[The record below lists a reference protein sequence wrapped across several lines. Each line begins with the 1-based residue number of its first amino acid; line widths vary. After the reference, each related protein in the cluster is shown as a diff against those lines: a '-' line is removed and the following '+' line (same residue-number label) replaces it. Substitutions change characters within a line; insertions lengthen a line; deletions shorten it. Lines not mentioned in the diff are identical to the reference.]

1 MQGVVAG
8 SAHVEKGA
16 GVVARANKSGR
27 VGTPTTQGVVAGS
40 ARATED
46 ARAGARATTSGRA
59 GAPTFKDSKGDKVT
73 STPKAE
79 ASSRDADSAVGDK
92 VPQVFDVFTGVPKVG
107 EVLTP
112 LPTVAELLELEE
124 LSYVE
129 FMDSLKAG
137 ELAEVVLIRPE
148 GSSLELNSSS
158 VMDSEVLEDERTT
171 KRQTRYGT
179 AILKDP
185 SDPYYALLKEF
196 SDVVSDDPS
205 SVLPPDRGVR
215 HEIDLVPGTKYCTT
229 RQWPLPKE
237 QVDVIDTFFA
247 AKHAAG
253 MVRESK
259 SPHSSP
265 TFCVRK
271 PNGKCRM
278 VHAFNKLNAATIP
291 ASTPIPRKDVLQNN
305 MAGCTIFS
313 ALDMVDGYYQL
324 LMRES
329 DIPLTAV
336 STPSGMLWE
345 WLVMPQGLS
354 NAPATFNRLVTQL
367 FRPMRQF
374 VQTYF
379 DDIFVHS
386 RASEG
391 KTAVEAHLGHLREVL
406 LCMREN
412 RLYANI
418 NKCIFGAEEIPFLGC
433 FLGKD
438 GVRADPEKVCAIAQ
452 WPVPVSQKDLRKWLG
467 LANYLHKYSAN
478 YAEMALPLTNLL
490 KKDAVWSWT
499 SEAQQAFEA
508 IMSSLQSALILAL
521 PDEER
526 PFSVVCDASD
536 FAIGCAL
543 LQVDAEG
550 RERVVSF
557 QSRQLKAA
565 EKNYPVHDKELL
577 EMKYALVKFRVH
589 LLGQKPFVIY
599 TDHASLRTATSSPHL
614 SQRMARWLSFFA
626 ECNFTVVYKPGKQN
640 VLADALSRRPDYE
653 LAHLAYLESPLY
665 ELIREAYADDDDL
678 AGLVEVLSAPN
689 KAIELTARQRS
700 RLHRY
705 SVVEGLLYYQVDGG
719 DEPRIVVPND
729 EDLRH
734 RVLYEAHATPLSGH
748 LGREKTYTSVARNFW
763 WPHMY
768 KSVRKYVQ
776 TCETCQRVKP
786 APSASAPLMSLPVP
800 ADCWR
805 SVSMDFIFELPAYAR
820 GHTDILVFVCRLSKM
835 VRLAAVRKSVTA
847 PQAAQLFV
855 DNVFRNHGHP
865 EAFVSDRDPRFMS
878 HFWQHLFRL
887 LGTRLDM
894 STADH
899 PQTDGQTERV
909 NRVLEDILSSVC
921 AAEPTKWSVLLP
933 QVEFA
938 LNNAVHSSTGFTPF
952 YVSGLRHPRTPLTLP
967 PASSLGGGEANA
979 DDPRGLKGLRTSV
992 KRNVLSFIKTGKAV
1006 RQRVRDAMAA
1016 AQDTQK
1022 EQSDR
1027 QGRKNTQV
1035 FKLGDQVLLNAKN
1048 LPTQTVFAV
1057 GSTKLR
1063 PRFVGPFTVIGVH
1076 GHAYTLDLPS
1086 SMATHPTFYVGLL
1099 KPYRPAGADEP
1110 EEPTASQNTAE
1121 RHSPSSER
1129 DLPREAG
1136 QAQEPEPE
1144 PEPGQEHEPL
1154 RG

>member
-1 MQGVVAG
+1 MDDRYDLILGMPCLAKHELWIDWRSRTIGASHNPLANRALAGHVPSSARDGFVHEHRVPRGERQFAGTSEVLELPKALPPRARELEVGGGEDPQDPSTSLGRGQGSVVCNRVALAQGAVGTQGADAAAARAGRGGSVRAPPTQSVVAG
-8 SAHVEKGA
+8 SAHAEKGA
-16 GVVARANKSGR
+16 RVVARATKSGR
-27 VGTPTTQGVVAGS
+27 VGTPTTQGVVVSS
-40 ARATED
+40 ARATEG
-46 ARAGARATTSGRA
+46 AGAGARATTSGRA
-59 GAPTFKDSKGDKVT
+59 GAPTFKDNKSDKVT

-79 ASSRDADSAVGDK
+79 ASSRDADSAAEDR
-92 VPQVFDVFTGVPKVG
+92 VPQVVDVFTGEPKVG

-112 LPTVAELLELEE
+112 LPTVAELLQLEE
-124 LSYVE
+124 LSYEE

-137 ELAEVVLIRPE
+137 ELAEVVLLHPE

-158 VMDSEVLEDERTT
+158 VMDPEVLEDERTS
-171 KRQTRYGT
+171 KRQTRYGA

-196 SDVVSDDPS
+196 SDVVSDDPP

-237 QVDVIDTFFA
+237 QVDVIDAFFA

-271 PNGKCRM
+271 PNGKWRM
-278 VHAFNKLNAATIP
+278 VHAFNKLNSATIP

-329 DIPLTAV
+329 DIPPTAV

-391 KTAVEAHLGHLREVL
+391 KTAVKAHLGHLREVL

-438 GVRADPEKVCAIAQ
+438 GVRADPKKVCAIAQ

-478 YAEMALPLTNLL
+478 YAEMARPLTNLL

-508 IMSSLQSALILAL
+508 IKSSLQSAPILAL

-543 LQVDAEG
+543 LQVDGEG

-577 EMKYALVKFRVH
+577 AIKYALVKFQVH

-599 TDHASLRTATSSPHL
+599 TDHASLRKATSTPHL

-626 ECNFTVVYKPGKQN
+626 EYNFTVENKSGKQN
-640 VLADALSRRPDYE
+640 ILADALSRRPDYE

-665 ELIREAYADDDDL
+665 ELIREAYADDNDL
-678 AGLVEVLSAPN
+678 AGLVEALSAPN
-689 KAIELTARQRS
+689 KVVELTARQRS

-705 SVVEGLLYYQVDGG
+705 SVVEGFLYYQVDRG

-734 RVLYEAHATPLSGH
+734 RVLYEDHDTPLSGH
-748 LGREKTYTSVARNFW
+748 LG
-763 WPHMY
+763 
-768 KSVRKYVQ
+768 
-776 TCETCQRVKP
+776 
-786 APSASAPLMSLPVP
+786 
-800 ADCWR
+800 
-805 SVSMDFIFELPAYAR
+805 
-820 GHTDILVFVCRLSKM
+820 
-835 VRLAAVRKSVTA
+835 
-847 PQAAQLFV
+847 
-855 DNVFRNHGHP
+855 
-865 EAFVSDRDPRFMS
+865 
-878 HFWQHLFRL
+878 
-887 LGTRLDM
+887 
-894 STADH
+894 
-899 PQTDGQTERV
+899 
-909 NRVLEDILSSVC
+909 
-921 AAEPTKWSVLLP
+921 
-933 QVEFA
+933 
-938 LNNAVHSSTGFTPF
+938 
-952 YVSGLRHPRTPLTLP
+952 
-967 PASSLGGGEANA
+967 
-979 DDPRGLKGLRTSV
+979 
-992 KRNVLSFIKTGKAV
+992 
-1006 RQRVRDAMAA
+1006 
-1016 AQDTQK
+1016 
-1022 EQSDR
+1022 
-1027 QGRKNTQV
+1027 
-1035 FKLGDQVLLNAKN
+1035 
-1048 LPTQTVFAV
+1048 
-1057 GSTKLR
+1057 
-1063 PRFVGPFTVIGVH
+1063 
-1076 GHAYTLDLPS
+1076 
-1086 SMATHPTFYVGLL
+1086 
-1099 KPYRPAGADEP
+1099 
-1110 EEPTASQNTAE
+1110 
-1121 RHSPSSER
+1121 
-1129 DLPREAG
+1129 
-1136 QAQEPEPE
+1136 
-1144 PEPGQEHEPL
+1144 
-1154 RG
+1154 

>member
-1 MQGVVAG
+1 
-8 SAHVEKGA
+8 
-16 GVVARANKSGR
+16 
-27 VGTPTTQGVVAGS
+27 
-40 ARATED
+40 
-46 ARAGARATTSGRA
+46 
-59 GAPTFKDSKGDKVT
+59 
-73 STPKAE
+73 
-79 ASSRDADSAVGDK
+79 
-92 VPQVFDVFTGVPKVG
+92 
-107 EVLTP
+107 
-112 LPTVAELLELEE
+112 
-124 LSYVE
+124 
-129 FMDSLKAG
+129 
-137 ELAEVVLIRPE
+137 
-148 GSSLELNSSS
+148 
-158 VMDSEVLEDERTT
+158 
-171 KRQTRYGT
+171 
-179 AILKDP
+179 
-185 SDPYYALLKEF
+185 
-196 SDVVSDDPS
+196 
-205 SVLPPDRGVR
+205 
-215 HEIDLVPGTKYCTT
+215 
-229 RQWPLPKE
+229 
-237 QVDVIDTFFA
+237 
-247 AKHAAG
+247 
-253 MVRESK
+253 
-259 SPHSSP
+259 
-265 TFCVRK
+265 
-271 PNGKCRM
+271 
-278 VHAFNKLNAATIP
+278 
-291 ASTPIPRKDVLQNN
+291 
-305 MAGCTIFS
+305 
-313 ALDMVDGYYQL
+313 
-324 LMRES
+324 
-329 DIPLTAV
+329 
-336 STPSGMLWE
+336 
-345 WLVMPQGLS
+345 
-354 NAPATFNRLVTQL
+354 
-367 FRPMRQF
+367 
-374 VQTYF
+374 
-379 DDIFVHS
+379 
-386 RASEG
+386 
-391 KTAVEAHLGHLREVL
+391 
-406 LCMREN
+406 
-412 RLYANI
+412 
-418 NKCIFGAEEIPFLGC
+418 
-433 FLGKD
+433 
-438 GVRADPEKVCAIAQ
+438 
-452 WPVPVSQKDLRKWLG
+452 
-467 LANYLHKYSAN
+467 
-478 YAEMALPLTNLL
+478 MALPLTNLL

-508 IMSSLQSALILAL
+508 IMSSLQSAPILAL

-653 LAHLAYLESPLY
+653 LAHLAYLESLLY

-835 VRLAAVRKSVTA
+835 VQLAAVRKSVTA

-909 NRVLEDILSSVC
+909 NRVLEDILRSVC

-933 QVEFA
+933 QVEFT

-967 PASSLGGGEANA
+967 PASSLCGGEANA

-992 KRNVLSFIKTGKAV
+992 KRNVLSFIDTGA
-1006 RQRVRDAMAA
+1006 
-1016 AQDTQK
+1016 
-1022 EQSDR
+1022 
-1027 QGRKNTQV
+1027 
-1035 FKLGDQVLLNAKN
+1035 
-1048 LPTQTVFAV
+1048 
-1057 GSTKLR
+1057 
-1063 PRFVGPFTVIGVH
+1063 
-1076 GHAYTLDLPS
+1076 
-1086 SMATHPTFYVGLL
+1086 
-1099 KPYRPAGADEP
+1099 
-1110 EEPTASQNTAE
+1110 
-1121 RHSPSSER
+1121 
-1129 DLPREAG
+1129 
-1136 QAQEPEPE
+1136 
-1144 PEPGQEHEPL
+1144 
-1154 RG
+1154 

>member
-1 MQGVVAG
+1 
-8 SAHVEKGA
+8 
-16 GVVARANKSGR
+16 
-27 VGTPTTQGVVAGS
+27 
-40 ARATED
+40 
-46 ARAGARATTSGRA
+46 
-59 GAPTFKDSKGDKVT
+59 
-73 STPKAE
+73 
-79 ASSRDADSAVGDK
+79 
-92 VPQVFDVFTGVPKVG
+92 
-107 EVLTP
+107 
-112 LPTVAELLELEE
+112 
-124 LSYVE
+124 
-129 FMDSLKAG
+129 
-137 ELAEVVLIRPE
+137 
-148 GSSLELNSSS
+148 
-158 VMDSEVLEDERTT
+158 
-171 KRQTRYGT
+171 
-179 AILKDP
+179 
-185 SDPYYALLKEF
+185 
-196 SDVVSDDPS
+196 
-205 SVLPPDRGVR
+205 
-215 HEIDLVPGTKYCTT
+215 
-229 RQWPLPKE
+229 
-237 QVDVIDTFFA
+237 
-247 AKHAAG
+247 
-253 MVRESK
+253 
-259 SPHSSP
+259 
-265 TFCVRK
+265 
-271 PNGKCRM
+271 
-278 VHAFNKLNAATIP
+278 
-291 ASTPIPRKDVLQNN
+291 
-305 MAGCTIFS
+305 
-313 ALDMVDGYYQL
+313 
-324 LMRES
+324 
-329 DIPLTAV
+329 
-336 STPSGMLWE
+336 
-345 WLVMPQGLS
+345 
-354 NAPATFNRLVTQL
+354 
-367 FRPMRQF
+367 MRQF

-391 KTAVEAHLGHLREVL
+391 KTAVEVHLGHLREVL

-412 RLYANI
+412 RIYANI
-418 NKCIFGAEEIPFLGC
+418 NKCNFGAEEIPFLGC

-452 WPVPVSQKDLRKWLG
+452 WPMPVSQKDLRKWLG
-467 LANYLHKYSAN
+467 LSNYLHKYSAN
-478 YAEMALPLTNLL
+478 YAEMARPLTNLL

-499 SEAQQAFEA
+499 SEAQRAFKA
-508 IMSSLQSALILAL
+508 IKSSLQSAPTLAL

-550 RERVVSF
+550 REWVVSF

-577 EMKYALVKFRVH
+577 AMK
-589 LLGQKPFVIY
+589 
-599 TDHASLRTATSSPHL
+599 TATSSPHL

-626 ECNFTVVYKPGKQN
+626 EYIFTVEYKPGKQN

-653 LAHLAYLESPLY
+653 LAHLAFLESPLY

-678 AGLVEVLSAPN
+678 AGLVEALSAPN
-689 KAIELTARQRS
+689 KAVELTARQRS

-705 SVVEGLLYYQVDGG
+705 SVVEGLLYYQVEVG

-734 RVLYEAHATPLSGH
+734 RVLYEAHDTPLSGH

-763 WPHMY
+763 WPHVY
-768 KSVRKYVQ
+768 KWVRKYVQ

-805 SVSMDFIFELPAYAR
+805 FVSMDFIFELPADAR
-820 GHTDILVFVCRLSKM
+820 DHTGILVFVCRLSKM
-835 VRLAAVRKSVTA
+835 VRLAAVRKSVTV

-855 DNVFRNHGHP
+855 GNVFRSHGLP
-865 EAFVSDRDPRFMS
+865 EAFVSDRDPRFVS

-894 STADH
+894 STTDH
-899 PQTDGQTERV
+899 PQNDGQTERV
-909 NRVLEDILSSVC
+909 NRVLEDILRSIC
-921 AAEPTKWSVLLP
+921 AAEPTNWSALLP

-952 YVSGLRHPRTPLTLP
+952 YVNGLRHPRTPLTSP
-967 PASSLGGGEANA
+967 PASNLGGGEANA
-979 DDPRGLKGLRTSV
+979 EDPRGLKGLRTSV
-992 KRNVLSFIKTGKAV
+992 KRNLLSFIETGEAV

-1022 EQSDR
+1022 EQIDR
-1027 QGRKNTQV
+1027 QGRKNTHV
-1035 FKLGDQVLLNAKN
+1035 FKLGDQILLNAKN
-1048 LPTQTVFAV
+1048 LPTQGVSAV

-1099 KPYRPAGADEP
+1099 KPYRPAGAAEP

-1136 QAQEPEPE
+1136 QAQEPEPD
-1144 PEPGQEHEPL
+1144 QEHEPL
-1154 RG
+1154 RGEPLAPPSNPHGRTDHGTRRRAAQSSGVPARRSPRLANIGHASGQRHHQASEADPRRGPAGSPSPLGHPGVSPGGPPHLGREREAPPSRSADHPAVVDKTPHRRGGSPGQDGSQSNDAERLGRIPLQPRAPPPLLGIEGALNYHVERLLKRRGRSGQYQYLVKWRGYPSCRSSWEPGARLEEDCADLVASFESAHGPGRR